1 MCTHPSS
8 CTNALPLPQLEHSP
22 RDVIPFPILYHLLE
36 AALCRLSERRWS
48 PLTEDPAHLG
58 SSAKMI

>member
-8 CTNALPLPQLEHSP
+8 CTNALPLPQLEYSP
-22 RDVIPFPILYHLLE
+22 HDVIPFPILYHLLE